1 MPLAVRASL
10 TSNEYAPSSRMHILF
25 IPAWFES
32 PSHPTAGKAV
42 KDLAYAL
49 ALEGVKV
56 NFLFQSGA
64 LLPFR
69 SSLNHQ
75 IEIWHSR
82 SVWPGLLFPLWNR
95 VGLWSYHKIFKQYI
109 VVHGVPDL
117 IHIHNYNLLP
127 LAYFLFKKYGTR
139 IICTEHSSKMAQQ
152 KLSGLEK
159 YLVKHFTGE
168 YIQWVAV
175 SEFLKS
181 GIRTILPNVQ
191 VKVIPNT
198 VDFNYFKPGPKS
210 DSPQLIMINL
220 LNKNKQVDQGIKVF
234 SVWQKTHPDAI
245 LHIIGDGPERKRLE
259 GLAESLGVI
268 NQIKWWGE
276 KPVEDWLPQLQA
288 STCLLFLSR
297 SESFGVVVLE
307 SLACEVPV
315 VCLQNKGIEE
325 IPVHGCIPVLPL
337 DSDQAKIVQSL
348 DMIIRQFKPQVALEL
363 RNQLRARFDYP
374 VVAKKYISLYQNI
387 LSTVR

>member
-1 MPLAVRASL
+1 
-10 TSNEYAPSSRMHILF
+10 MHILF
-25 IPAWFES
+25 IPAWFET
-32 PSHPTAGKAV
+32 PAHPTAGKAV

-64 LLPFR
+64 SLPFR

-82 SVWPGLLFPLWNR
+82 SVWPGLLFPIWNR
-95 VGLWSYHKIFKQYI
+95 VGLWSYHKIFKQYLSI
-109 VVHGVPDL
+109 HGVPDL

-127 LAYFLFKKYGTR
+127 VACLLFKKYGTR
-139 IICTEHSSKMAQQ
+139 IVYTEHSSKMAQQ

-159 YLVKHFTGE
+159 YLVKRYTGD

-175 SEFLKS
+175 SEYLKS
-181 GIRTILPNVQ
+181 GIKVLLPDVP

-210 DSPQLIMINL
+210 NSPQLIMVNL

-234 SVWQKTHPDAI
+234 SVWKKKHPEAH
-245 LHIIGDGPERKRLE
+245 LHIIGDGPERKKLE
-259 GLAESLGVI
+259 ILAKSYGVQD
-268 NQIKWWGE
+268 QIIWWGE
-276 KPVEDWLPQLQA
+276 KPVEDWLAQLQA

-307 SLACEVPV
+307 SLACEIPV

-325 IPVHGCIPVLPL
+325 IPVGDQIPVLPL
-337 DSDQAKIVQSL
+337 DADELQIAGSIDLTIN
-348 DMIIRQFKPQVALEL
+348 RFNPEVAREM
-363 RNQLRARFDYP
+363 RNVLRARFDYP
-374 VVAKKYISLYQNI
+374 VVAKQYISLYKNFLNAAQ
-387 LSTVR
+387 